1 MRLAIGLIA
10 VVLLAAAMPVALSAT
25 LDESAEPETAVNE
38 TFTPSTGQPVVLD
51 ESERDDVLYNRT
63 VTVYDSTDT
72 LITQPNNYTWIQS
85 NGTIDIQ
92 RNGQLDGEPSANITY
107 GYAVATEDQV
117 ALQGLFSEIPQ
128 TLGLIIPVFIVLLFL
143 RSLVG

>member
-25 LDESAEPETAVNE
+25 LDESAEPETVVNE

-63 VTVYDSTDT
+63 VAVYNSSDV
-72 LITQPNNYTWIQS
+72 LITQPNNYTWISS

-107 GYAVATEDQV
+107 GYADATEDQV

-143 RSLVG
+143 RVLVG